1 MAGLNNQVRG
11 ELDHSQGLR
20 VAQNQKEKPDL
31 DQESDAHDR
40 D

>member
-20 VAQNQKEKPDL
+20 VAQIAQ
-31 DQESDAHDR
+31 A
-40 D
+40 